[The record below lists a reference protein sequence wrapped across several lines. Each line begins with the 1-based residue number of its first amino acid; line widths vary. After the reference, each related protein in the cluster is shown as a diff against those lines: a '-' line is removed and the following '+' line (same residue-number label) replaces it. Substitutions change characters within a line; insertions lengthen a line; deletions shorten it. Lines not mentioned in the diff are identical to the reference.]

1 MSGHAC
7 RCADCANYEHDDGAA
22 RVCRGWQLVLQ
33 QAERQCLALFTALRV
48 AEVHADG
55 DRLFVVLPTL
65 ELLHRA
71 SSPAMRE
78 LLEAIVVRATGDTP
92 ELRFVMEE
100 FTL

>member
-1 MSGHAC
+1 M
-7 RCADCANYEHDDGAA
+7 
-22 RVCRGWQLVLQ
+22 LQ
-33 QAERQCLALFTALRV
+33 QAERQSLALFTALRV

-55 DRLFVVLPTL
+55 NRLFVVLPTL

-78 LLEAIVVRATGDTP
+78 LLEAIVVRAGTGDTP